1 MPWEERAVYQMRE
14 EFVRRAH
21 EQRESFSA
29 LCVEYGITRRTGYK
43 WLARAEAGE
52 SMEDRS
58 RRPGRIHRIEPEM
71 EQAIVAYREQYPS
84 QGAVKL
90 HRMMTNEGY
99 TGLPC
104 AKTFNNVFKRNGLI
118 TREAS
123 RNATAHRRF
132 ESANPNDM
140 WQGDFLG
147 HFPMGNGER
156 CHPLNI
162 LDDHSRYNL
171 CSEALKGETLE
182 SVRPVMIRLFE
193 EYGKPR
199 VFLCDNGNPWGTAQS
214 TGYTQMEVWL
224 MDQGVL
230 TIHGRVRHPQTQGKE
245 ERFNQTM
252 RRELLRQVSIQDWQ
266 EAARKFNEYR
276 MFYNEVR
283 PHHALNLDT
292 PSQHYRRSDRTY
304 SDTIPEWEYP
314 DGTQLRTVKETG
326 FVTWKG
332 QGYFLSEAFS
342 GRQIAMRKSRI
353 DGCVSLF
360 YRQFRI
366 GRIDIEKRVFTFK
379 RAYLIENDP
388 RWTDT

>member
-21 EQRESFSA
+21 EQRESLSA
-29 LCVEYGITRRTGYK
+29 LCREYGITRRTGYK

-52 SMEDRS
+52 SMEDQS
-58 RRPGRIHRIEPEM
+58 RRPGKIHRIAPEM
-71 EQAIVAYREQYPS
+71 ERQIVAYREAYPS

-90 HRMMTNEGY
+90 HRMMSNEGY

-123 RNATAHRRF
+123 QKATPYQRF
-132 ESANPNDM
+132 ESAKPNDM

-147 HFPMGNGER
+147 HFPLGNGER

-182 SVRPVMIRLFE
+182 GVRPVMIRLFKR
-193 EYGKPR
+193 YGKPK

-214 TGYTQMEVWL
+214 TGYTQLEVWL

-252 RRELLRQVSIQDWQ
+252 RRELLRRVAIQDWQ
-266 EAARKFNEYR
+266 DAAMKFNEFR
-276 MFYNEVR
+276 TFYNEVR

-292 PSQHYRRSDRTY
+292 PSQHYRHSDRAY
-304 SDTIPEWEYP
+304 SDTVPKWEYP
-314 DGTQLRTVKETG
+314 EGVELRTVKNTG
-326 FVTWKG
+326 FVTWGG
-332 QGYFLSEAFS
+332 QGYFLSEAFG

-379 RAYLIENDP
+379 RAYLIDDDP
-388 RWTDT
+388 RLTDT